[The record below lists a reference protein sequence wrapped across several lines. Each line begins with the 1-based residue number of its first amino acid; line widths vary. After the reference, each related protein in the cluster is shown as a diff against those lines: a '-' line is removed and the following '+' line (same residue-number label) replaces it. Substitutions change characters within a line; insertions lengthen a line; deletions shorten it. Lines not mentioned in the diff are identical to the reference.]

1 MSTAGPLS
9 GRVALV
15 TGVSRDAGIAAA
27 LAQRLHD
34 LGATVDA
41 TGWPAHDAEMPWGE
55 QPLSPVPFEVHRH
68 DLEQAE
74 TPNSL
79 VDEVIERH
87 GRLDIVV
94 AAHARSSHQSMPE
107 VDASE
112 LDRCWAV
119 NVRSIVLL
127 AQRFAQVHVPDPP
140 PAPPVGRM
148 IWFTSGQHL
157 APMDDE
163 IAYAVSKG
171 ALHQMTASIN
181 HALASSRIVANCINP
196 GPVDTGYATGDM
208 HRAVSA
214 QFPDQRWGTPDDI
227 ANLVEF
233 LVTDSGGWIRGQV
246 IDAEGGLDRAP
257 RPRQDDVV
265 AQSAGK
271 LTGIYRRNEMEQLR
285 SEWD

>member
-27 LAQRLHD
+27 LARRLHD

-41 TGWPAHDAEMPWGE
+41 TGWPAHDAERPWGE
-55 QPLSPVPFEVHRH
+55 RSLSRMPFAVRRH

-74 TPNSL
+74 TVSSL
-79 VDEVIERH
+79 VDEVIDRQ
-87 GRLDIVV
+87 GQLDIVI
-94 AAHARSSHQSMPE
+94 AAHARSSLQSLSE
-107 VDASE
+107 VDAAE

-119 NVRSIVLL
+119 NVRSIVVL
-127 AQRFAQVHVPDPP
+127 AQRFAQVHQTVPP

-181 HALASSRIVANCINP
+181 HALAASRIVVNCINP
-196 GPVDTGYATGDM
+196 GPVDTGYATIGM
-208 HRAVSA
+208 HRGVR
-214 QFPDQRWGTPDDI
+214 QRFPDQRWGAPDDI

-233 LVTDSGGWIRGQV
+233 LVTESGAWIRGQV
-246 IDAEGGLDRAP
+246 IDAEGGFDR
-257 RPRQDDVV
+257 
-265 AQSAGK
+265 S
-271 LTGIYRRNEMEQLR
+271 
-285 SEWD
+285 